1 MLYQVAFHDTW
12 FLNYQEVILN
22 FLFQACFMVACLKKE
37 IEVQQQVNRI
47 ESELKELE
55 ELYREDEKDELL
67 SHDLHSKIS
76 KIVEFTKTIKSYE
89 KTCFEFPQQT
99 HDEESDIADRFQK
112 L

>member
-1 MLYQVAFHDTW
+1 
-12 FLNYQEVILN
+12 
-22 FLFQACFMVACLKKE
+22 MVACLKKE
-37 IEVQQQVNRI
+37 IEVQQQVNRM